1 MESTYIA
8 LLRGINVS
16 GSNIIKMA
24 DLRDMMENLGFP
36 ESVTYIQ
43 SGNIVFRSETS
54 DLNTLENRIVSGIS
68 ARFSLSVPVLVLD
81 SKQLTAI
88 LRNCPFPDDGISKP
102 VGVYISFMSAL
113 PDDEGF
119 PAIDG
124 RTAPT
129 ERWKIIDRC
138 LFLNCPAGY
147 SKTGI
152 TNEFIEK
159 NLKVVS
165 TTRNIRTVRKLA
177 AMTESLNTPGR

>member
-24 DLRDMMENLGFP
+24 DLRDMMENLGFSGA
-36 ESVTYIQ
+36 ETYIQ
-43 SGNIVFRSETS
+43 SGNIIFRSETS
-54 DLNTLENRIVSGIS
+54 DLNTLEERIVSGIA
-68 ARFSLSVPVLVLD
+68 ARFYLSVPALVLD
-81 SKQLTAI
+81 SKHLTAI
-88 LRNCPFPDDGISKP
+88 LRSCPFPDDGISKP
-102 VGVYISFMSAL
+102 VGVYISFMFAP
-113 PDDEGF
+113 PDDECI

-129 ERWKIIDRC
+129 ERWTIIDSC

-147 SKTGI
+147 GKTGI

-159 NLKVVS
+159 KLKVVS

-177 AMTESLNTPGR
+177 VIAESLDAPGH

>member
-24 DLRDMMENLGFP
+24 DLRDMMENLGFSGA
-36 ESVTYIQ
+36 ETYIQ
-43 SGNIVFRSETS
+43 SGNIIFRSETS
-54 DLNTLENRIVSGIS
+54 NLNTLEECIVSGIA
-68 ARFSLSVPVLVLD
+68 ARFSLSVPALVLD
-81 SKQLTAI
+81 SKQLIAI

-102 VGVYISFMSAL
+102 VGVYISFMSAP
-113 PDDEGF
+113 PDDECF

-129 ERWKIIDRC
+129 ERWKIIDSC

-147 SKTGI
+147 GKTGI

-159 NLKVVS
+159 KLKVVS

-177 AMTESLNTPGR
+177 AMTESLDAPGR